1 VPNAEKENF
10 MFTIEQLQRRASQEP
25 RAMITPKRVVQAN
38 TPEQKREVSR
48 VARKVISDHYA
59 VLTALKDR

>member
-1 VPNAEKENF
+1 
-10 MFTIEQLQRRASQEP
+10 MFTVEQLQRRSTSE
-25 RAMITPKRVVQAN
+25 RRVMIKPTVKVEAK

-48 VARKVISDHYA
+48 VARQVIAEHYA